1 MDLKEYIKSKRP
13 SLSASSIITYA
24 SVLRSLYHKCFNS
37 KDIDVKKFEES
48 KTILEHL
55 KDVPV
60 NKRKTM
66 LSALVIITSD
76 AKYRDQML
84 DDVRAYNKGIE
95 RQEKTPEQEAS
106 WIKTDEVK
114 KVFDALQK
122 QANLLYKKESLSSAD
137 LQEIQNFVI
146 VSLLSGIFIPPRR
159 SLDYCNFKIREID
172 PALNYL
178 DKKSLVF
185 NSYKTAKTYGKQ
197 VVECPPA
204 LLKILKKW
212 ITVNKSDWLFFDTNG
227 GKLSPV
233 KLNQR
238 LNKIFGGRKISVNAL
253 RHSYLTGKYEDTI
266 KVNEDMAADMKEM
279 GSSMKQSTTYIK
291 KECV

>member
-1 MDLKEYIKSKRP
+1 MDLKEYIKSKR
-13 SLSASSIITYA
+13 STLSASSIITYA

-84 DDVRAYNKGIE
+84 DDVRAYNKGIAT
-95 RQEKTPEQEAS
+95 QEKTPEQEAS
-106 WIKTDEVK
+106 WIKSDEVK
-114 KVFDALQK
+114 KVFDTLQK
-122 QANLLYKKESLSSAD
+122 QANLLYKKETLSSSD

-146 VSLLSGIFIPPRR
+146 VSLLSGVFIPPRR

-172 PALNYL
+172 PAMNFL
-178 DKKSLVF
+178 DKK
-185 NSYKTAKTYGKQ
+185 
-197 VVECPPA
+197 
-204 LLKILKKW
+204 
-212 ITVNKSDWLFFDTNG
+212 VNKSDWLFFDTNG

-238 LNKIFGGRKISVNAL
+238 LNKIFGGRKIGVNSL

-266 KVNEDMAADMKEM
+266 KTNEALAADMKEM

-291 KECV
+291 KE